1 MIGGRLEG
9 RTLCL
14 SAMRKRTSM
23 VVWSVMCRRPAG
35 RGEAMKGEDPAI
47 RIFLNDNNPNAN
59 RVGGFLT
66 NDGGTADGLET
77 HGKWLYG
84 GKPKLLPGT
93 FKEWREEVPLRD
105 RKNGN
110 RSEGGR
116 VWREVADDYRT
127 IAKAAGRTL
136 LIANNEY
143 GLGSG
148 RQRGGLRPLHDG
160 LAAF

>member
-1 MIGGRLEG
+1 
-9 RTLCL
+9 
-14 SAMRKRTSM
+14 
-23 VVWSVMCRRPAG
+23 
-35 RGEAMKGEDPAI
+35 MKGEDPAI
-47 RIFLNDNNPNAN
+47 RVFLNDNNPNAN

-110 RSEGGR
+110 QSEGGR
-116 VWREVADDYRT
+116 VWREAADDCRA
-127 IAKAAGRTL
+127 IAEAAGRTL

-148 RQRGGLRPLHDG
+148 ANVAGFDRHPTGPAPFGGGDGACDLRVYDLFLGSNPRK
-160 LAAF
+160 